1 MVRVM
6 TEKQKQYIRDNS
18 AAYTIR
24 EMCEKLEL
32 KKGTV
37 SSYITAYK
45 LPYKHSSLCKYK
57 NEVQVLDYDCCPITG
72 LKGGWAY

>member
-1 MVRVM
+1 M

-37 SSYITAYK
+37 SSYITAYR
-45 LPYKHSSLCKYK
+45 LPYKNSALCKYK
-57 NEVQVLDYDCCPITG
+57 NIPKELDFDTCPITG